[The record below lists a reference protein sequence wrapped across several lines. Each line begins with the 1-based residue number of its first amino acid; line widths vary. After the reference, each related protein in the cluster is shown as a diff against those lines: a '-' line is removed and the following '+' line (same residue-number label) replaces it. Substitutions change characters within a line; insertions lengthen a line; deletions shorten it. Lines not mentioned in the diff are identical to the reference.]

1 MPEARNIE
9 DARTKEIIELMDKL
23 SDLAGVASFSSQM
36 NQLVDT
42 AKSQRQSIKENTA
55 MTDTEVDALMDQLP
69 NLMAETISQ
78 TFNVMTSSMQQVLNN
93 PEKLK
98 EAIKNKT
105 K

>member
-23 SDLAGVASFSSQM
+23 SDLVGVASFSSQM

-42 AKSQRQSIKENTA
+42 AKGQRQSIKENTA
-55 MTDTEVDALMDQLP
+55 MTDTEVDALMDQFP
-69 NLMAETISQ
+69 TLMAETISQ
-78 TFNVMTSSMQQVLNN
+78 TFNAMTSSMQQVLNN

-105 K
+105 N